1 MAGRPR
7 NSLQIVD
14 AFLQPYEIIAIV
26 PDLITLG
33 GELNN
38 KLSILQYLRR
48 EGYLQTVLIAP
59 IATSFAPFV
68 SAVPKTA
75 IDGDVIGTQS
85 VRQSSFF
92 EGSKVRWTQL

>member
-14 AFLQPYEIIAIV
+14 AFLQPHEIISIV

-38 KLSILQYLRR
+38 KLSILPWLAERR
-48 EGYLQTVLIAP
+48 LLTNGVILLLIVP

-68 SAVPKTA
+68 SAVPKE
-75 IDGDVIGTQS
+75 
-85 VRQSSFF
+85 R
-92 EGSKVRWTQL
+92 R